1 MGSSLGQRVGS
12 GLGTGSARARDYFS
26 RALFGLGPVQGP
38 DRGWLKVGA
47 RLRTRLGLAWPGSG
61 SVSHS
66 ALFGAGLARS
76 LAQLGSVLTS
86 GASGHYSLLVS
97 KLNVISPDQLDSRF
111 GSAQLGDRFC
121 SVRFSCLAPF
131 CSKLSSSWLKVWL
144 GEARGFV
151 RLNSSMTPARTRLE
165 RRYSAKLCS
174 KLRSASR
181 LGDWLGESEH
191 SSA

>member
-1 MGSSLGQRVGS
+1 MV
-12 GLGTGSARARDYFS
+12 
-26 RALFGLGPVQGP
+26 
-38 DRGWLKVGA
+38 KVGA
-47 RLRTRLGLAWPGSG
+47 RLRIRLGLAWPGSG
-61 SVSHS
+61 SVSQS

-86 GASGHYSLLVS
+86 VNYSLLVS
-97 KLNVISPDQLDSRF
+97 KLNVIIPDQLDSRF
-111 GSAQLGDRFC
+111 GSAQLGYRFG
-121 SVRFSCLAPF
+121 SVRLSCLAPF
-131 CSKLSSSWLKVWL
+131 GSKLSSSWLKVWL

-151 RLNSSMTPARTRLE
+151 RLNSSIRPARTRLE
-165 RRYSAKLCS
+165 SWYSAKLCS